1 VRPEA
6 PRLEARRAESGS
18 GVVETPARGS
28 GELMSTVSSPSG
40 RAAKGLSCILNTQ
53 DDLSGQQDHRDF
65 TFLASWPSGRARG
78 RARTKT
84 VGPRPYLVYS

>member
-1 VRPEA
+1 MRPEA

-18 GVVETPARGS
+18 GVVETPARGAVR
-28 GELMSTVSSPSG
+28 GGAP
-40 RAAKGLSCILNTQ
+40 AAKGFSRIINIQ
-53 DDLSGQQDHRDF
+53 DDFQVSKTMDHGDC

-78 RARTKT
+78 RARTKM